1 MGAITGTL
9 KHGLKVGNEA
19 QINFELHTH
28 LTAGQIMEAKEA
40 SEKVVITNIN
50 GRMTPVCVESPARL
64 GVLMLCQQIK
74 KIGVIAGP
82 LEPSMFALLHEEDLA
97 ILSLYAD
104 LADGAISATELSDK
118 LTALAHSASP
128 EVTQKGR
135 SDSSSE

>member
-40 SEKVVITNIN
+40 SEKVVITNVN

-64 GVLMLCQQIK
+64 GALMLCEQIK
-74 KIGVIAGP
+74 KIGMIAGP
-82 LEPSMFALLHEEDLA
+82 LDYSLFAKLHEEDLA